1 MKYIII
7 LAVLFF
13 NFSIARGE
21 TTRVTLR
28 SACKNKEL
36 ISLSTSHFGQ
46 AKFLLW
52 KNMEPA
58 ENYEQVVKIT
68 EKGFYTLIF
77 QTIQYDLFLEPSK
90 DLEIELRTN
99 GKMILKGGY
108 EKLNNLLMQI
118 KQQYPS
124 KDIYR
129 EQYLTKKGPLLNR
142 ERCEF
147 YAGQYQEQLKLVKKS
162 DLPREEKELATG
174 YVQVQFMK
182 NIYKPIIDS
191 KVFGKAD
198 KAEIA
203 PGYALE
209 LAKLKP
215 VPEISYY
222 TDWAEFLK
230 ELMYTKMQAGK
241 IKLNNPDLWISEWA
255 ETIPYSLLRDRFINY
270 LIEREVTMRYFDETC
285 TKRCESA
292 KKMVSDPAIIRKI
305 EANIAKIES
314 TQEAPDVS
322 AITIENTKGERIPLG
337 NFKGKYV
344 FIDIWSTYCNP
355 CIGEMPYLQKL
366 EKELEGFPIEFVS
379 ISLDR
384 KRDDWKK
391 FLTNNKMDHNQ
402 FIMLDG
408 DKNPIWT
415 LIGLSG
421 IPRFVLIDPDSKV
434 VNKNTY
440 RPSNLILESQL
451 KFKLKSDKTRSM
463 SSVKTAK

>member
-1 MKYIII
+1 MKHIII

-13 NFSIARGE
+13 SFLIARGE
-21 TTRVTLR
+21 STRVTLR
-28 SACKNKEL
+28 SACNNKEL

-52 KNMEPA
+52 KNMEPG

-77 QTIQYDLFLEPSK
+77 QTIQYDLFLEPGK
-90 DLEIELRTN
+90 DTEIVLQAN

-124 KDIYR
+124 KDIYMK
-129 EQYLTKKGPLLNR
+129 QYLAKKETLLNQ
-142 ERCEF
+142 ERYDF
-147 YAGQYQEQLKLVKKS
+147 YARQYQEQLKLVKKS
-162 DLPREEKELATG
+162 DLPREEKKLATG
-174 YVQVQFMK
+174 YVQIQFMK
-182 NIYKPIIDS
+182 NIYKPVIDS
-191 KVFGKAD
+191 KVSGKSN

-209 LAKLKP
+209 LAKFKP
-215 VPEISYY
+215 VAEISYY

-241 IKLNNPDLWISEWA
+241 VKLNNPDLWISEWA
-255 ETIPYSLLRDRFINY
+255 ETISSPILREHFIDY
-270 LIEREVTMRYFDETC
+270 LIERDVMMRYFDEAC
-285 TKRCESA
+285 TKRCETA
-292 KKMVSDPAIIRKI
+292 KKMVTDSLLVRKI

-314 TQEAPDVS
+314 AQETPDVS

-355 CIGEMPYLQKL
+355 CIGEMPYLHKL
-366 EKELEGFPIEFVS
+366 EKELEGSPIEFVS

-391 FLTNNKMDHNQ
+391 FLTNNKMDNNQ

-408 DKNPIWT
+408 DKNPIWA

-421 IPRFVLIDPDSKV
+421 IPRFLLVGPDSKV

-440 RPSNLILESQL
+440 RPSNPILECQL
-451 KFKLKSDKTRSM
+451 KAKVKSDETMRM
-463 SSVKTAK
+463 FSVKTKK